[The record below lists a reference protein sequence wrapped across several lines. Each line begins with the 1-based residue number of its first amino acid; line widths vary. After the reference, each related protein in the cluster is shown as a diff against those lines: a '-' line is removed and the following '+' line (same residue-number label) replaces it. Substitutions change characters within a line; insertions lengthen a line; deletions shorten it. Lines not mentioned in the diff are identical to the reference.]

1 MTEKVKDSLTEEAEE
16 VVVKKRYERIRSKND

>member
-16 VVVKKRYERIRSKND
+16 VVVKKRHERIKSKND